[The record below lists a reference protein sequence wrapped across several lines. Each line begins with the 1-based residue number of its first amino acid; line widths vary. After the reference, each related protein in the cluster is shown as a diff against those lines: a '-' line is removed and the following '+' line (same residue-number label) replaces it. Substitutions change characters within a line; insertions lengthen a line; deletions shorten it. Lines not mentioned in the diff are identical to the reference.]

1 MTSQT
6 RVLAKRATKFRQ
18 ASPNLI
24 SNIVKIK
31 TKNCDLSLEADPP
44 LAKISM
50 DSQDY
55 QEVLAYLNPSSSCQV
70 SQVKVTNMIQLCSS
84 NISKLHRV
92 LDSQITLSKGLT
104 LQELKTFLHKPT
116 VQPVG

>member
-1 MTSQT
+1 MSL
-6 RVLAKRATKFRQ
+6 VA
-18 ASPNLI
+18 
-24 SNIVKIK
+24 
-31 TKNCDLSLEADPP
+31 DLP

-50 DSQDY
+50 DSRDY

-70 SQVKVTNMIQLCSS
+70 SQVKVTNMTQLCSS

-116 VQPVG
+116 VQLVA